1 MASTYTTNLGIE
13 KIGTGE
19 QSGTWGDT
27 TNTNFD
33 ILDEAV
39 NGIIS
44 ITLSS
49 AGSSG
54 SPNSLPITDGASSN
68 GRNKFIEF
76 VDGGDL
82 GGTAYVQLTP
92 NDAEK
97 IVHIRNSL
105 SSSRSIIVFQGTY
118 SASNDFEIVNGAD
131 VLLKFNGGG
140 SGATV
145 TDVNVDLTVTGAT
158 IATADINGGA
168 IDGTVIGAASAAAIT
183 ATTITGTTITAS
195 TAVVPDASDGA
206 TLGSASLEWSD
217 LYLADGAVVFFGDD
231 QDITLTHVADTG
243 LTLKHANTGDD
254 KFPTFLLATGDTD
267 IAANDKLGVIN
278 FQAPDEGAGTD
289 AILVAAGIEAVSEG
303 DFSASSNATSLVF
316 KTGAS
321 EAAAEKMR
329 IDSSGN
335 VGIGTTSP
343 SFAGFGSSTGGI
355 DITNSANASLRL
367 SGNAADAMFF
377 VSGSAQHWLYGK
389 GAVPMTFS
397 TNGTERMRIDSSGN
411 LSVGTTSAVTD
422 SISLEQA
429 FNLSWAESANSS
441 YANVF
446 RQRSSA
452 ATVLASGY
460 KRSETSNKMDSS
472 IAASWGKTAVWTG
485 SESIRFYTDAAS
497 ADAVGTD
504 LTPTE
509 RMRIDSSGN
518 VGVGTNTIA
527 AEARMIVDG
536 GRFYINS
543 DDAFGLLLQNAGT
556 NGGFIGTT
564 AANIL
569 NFYNGSGTE
578 RMRIDS
584 SGTVGIGTTSPSAK
598 LSISNSIS
606 TTYSTTGYAATP
618 SNSMLYLNNTNGGS
632 DTASLINF
640 RTGSGDGVVGFVE
653 GGGTNDADFIIQT
666 DGGSNGVERFRITNA
681 GNVGIGTSAPQSLLQ
696 LNKTPPTAFGSPFLS
711 VGFNTFTSSGMYTVA
726 FGYEAVSGS
735 IAPAEIGLVTTSD
748 SSFTK
753 GDLVFATRDVVT
765 NTAPTER
772 MRIASNG
779 YLLIGT
785 TTVPN
790 GSADGIAFYPGSS
803 GRILSGGSTG
813 TFNQVLFYNP
823 NGSVGSI
830 QTSGSATAY
839 NTSSDVRLKENI
851 ADAPAGNIDS
861 IRVRSFDWK
870 ADGSHQTYGMVAQ
883 ELVDVAPEAVSQG
896 ETEDDMWAVDY
907 SKLVPMMIKE
917 IQDLKAEV
925 AALKGA

>member
-54 SPNSLPITDGASSN
+54 SPTALPITDGASSN

-105 SSSRSIIVFQGTY
+105 SSSRSVIVFQGTY
-118 SASNDFEIVNGAD
+118 NASNDFEIVNGAD

-168 IDGTVIGAASAAAIT
+168 IDGTVIGGASAAAIT

-206 TLGSASLEWSD
+206 TLGSTSLEWSD

-267 IAANDKLGVIN
+267 IAADDKLGVIN

-329 IDSSGN
+329 VDSAGN
-335 VGIGTTSP
+335 VGIGESNP
-343 SFAGFGSSTGGI
+343 SFKLDVERDAGSATTGDYLNIHVNTITSGTPTTLASGIIFDVDDTECARVTASAERELIFKTAGNNERMRVDNAGLVGIGTSSPDSALVAHGVAGS
-355 DITNSANASLRL
+355 ASRIHI
-367 SGNAADAMFF
+367 S
-377 VSGSAQHWLYGK
+377 SGSAGQTSFDGSGSGLLLTAQNMNTSAKFTPAIQFGSK
-389 GAVPMTFS
+389 DVNLTTTNPKVGAAI
-397 TNGTERMRIDSSGN
+397 NGVASETYDADTDGGMELAFYTTPNNPGTGQTTTERMRID
-411 LSVGTTSAVTD
+411 
-422 SISLEQA
+422 
-429 FNLSWAESANSS
+429 
-441 YANVF
+441 
-446 RQRSSA
+446 
-452 ATVLASGY
+452 
-460 KRSETSNKMDSS
+460 
-472 IAASWGKTAVWTG
+472 
-485 SESIRFYTDAAS
+485 
-497 ADAVGTD
+497 
-504 LTPTE
+504 
-509 RMRIDSSGN
+509 
-518 VGVGTNTIA
+518 
-527 AEARMIVDG
+527 
-536 GRFYINS
+536 
-543 DDAFGLLLQNAGT
+543 
-556 NGGFIGTT
+556 
-564 AANIL
+564 
-569 NFYNGSGTE
+569 
-578 RMRIDS
+578 
-584 SGTVGIGTTSPSAK
+584 
-598 LSISNSIS
+598 
-606 TTYSTTGYAATP
+606 
-618 SNSMLYLNNTNGGS
+618 
-632 DTASLINF
+632 
-640 RTGSGDGVVGFVE
+640 
-653 GGGTNDADFIIQT
+653 
-666 DGGSNGVERFRITNA
+666 NA
-681 GNVGIGTSAPQSLLQ
+681 GNVGIGTNNPSAYYATELVVASSDEGGITL
-696 LNKTPPTAFGSPFLS
+696 AA
-711 VGFNTFTSSGMYTVA
+711 VGTTHTNYVA
-726 FGYEAVSGS
+726 F
-735 IAPAEIGLVTTSD
+735 
-748 SSFTK
+748 
-753 GDLVFATRDVVT
+753 
-765 NTAPTER
+765 
-772 MRIASNG
+772 
-779 YLLIGT
+779 
-785 TTVPN
+785 
-790 GSADGIAFYPGSS
+790 ADG
-803 GRILSGGSTG
+803 
-813 TFNQVLFYNP
+813 
-823 NGSVGSI
+823 
-830 QTSGSATAY
+830 
-839 NTSSDVRLKENI
+839 TSSDAPYRGQVRYDHNDDSMSVVSTGYARILTGSSRSEALRVDSSGNLLVAKTSASFTTAGPELRANGQINAASTADFLNMYSTSASAYRFYVTNAGTINATSTSISAISDQSLKENI
-851 ADAPAGNIDS
+851 RDLDKGLETINALQP
-861 IRVRSFDWK
+861 RRFDWK
-870 ADGSHQTYGMVAQ
+870 NGDGNDIMGFVAQ
-883 ELVDVAPEAVSQG
+883 EVQVPLPEIVHDQKYNESENKLAVKMGDMIPSMVKAIQ
-896 ETEDDMWAVDY
+896 ELSAQVTE
-907 SKLVPMMIKE
+907 
-917 IQDLKAEV
+917 LKAEV